1 MNINKAQREIFNA
14 MLAGNNVHKF
24 EFDEKSVFITPNGYH
39 GFVIPYSQIQINLN
53 KIPDMKEMKLRSIVT
68 EENLCKLSKEI
79 LLDERRSKKTYLRK
93 LKNEKFIVYFN
104 ERLMQCFQNPKF
116 YATSRSSSI
125 VVTED
130 ISATR
135 QNEIVGVILPVYVR
149 DDELAE

>member
-1 MNINKAQREIFNA
+1 MNINKAQRELFNA
-14 MLAGNNVHKF
+14 MLVGRNIHKF
-24 EFDEKSVFITPNGYH
+24 EFDEKSVFITPSGYH

-53 KIPDMKEMKLRSIVT
+53 KIPDMKELQFRTIVT

-93 LKNEKFIVYFN
+93 LKNEKFITYFD

-116 YATSRSSSI
+116 YATSPRSSI

-135 QNEIVGVILPVYVR
+135 LNEIVGLILPVRVE
-149 DDELAE
+149 DEFAE